1 MGPIRLF
8 VLDDHAIVRE
18 GVRYALADVPDIEI
32 VGEAASASVAVE
44 VVPRLAPDVALID
57 VRLPDGSGVDV
68 ARNLLTTA
76 PGVRCVMFTAVS
88 EEDAF
93 LQSVLA
99 SAVGYL
105 HKGAASRDLVAAI
118 RKAAAGESLI
128 DPTLLDRLRR
138 QEPPENDF
146 AGLTPSLTP
155 HEERILHLVAK
166 GATNREIGDEL
177 NLAEKTVRNYV
188 SSILSKLG
196 ARNRTEAAAYVL
208 RHMTGMRP

>member
-1 MGPIRLF
+1 VGPVRVF

-18 GVRYALADVPDIEI
+18 GVRYALAHVPGVEI
-32 VGEAASASVAVE
+32 VGEAGTVAE
-44 VVPRLAPDVALID
+44 SLEAIPRVMPDVALLD

-68 ARNLLTTA
+68 ARHLRAVA
-76 PGVRCVMFTAVS
+76 PDVRCVMFTAVS
-88 EEDAF
+88 EEEAF

-105 HKGAASRDLVAAI
+105 NKAAASGEIVAAVQ
-118 RKAAAGESLI
+118 KAAAGESLI
-128 DPTLLDRLRR
+128 DPALLDRLRR
-138 QEPPENDF
+138 RKLSENQF
-146 AGLTPSLTP
+146 EGLAQSLTP
-155 HEERILHLVAK
+155 HEKRILDLVAR

-208 RHMTGMRP
+208 KHLAGLGQ